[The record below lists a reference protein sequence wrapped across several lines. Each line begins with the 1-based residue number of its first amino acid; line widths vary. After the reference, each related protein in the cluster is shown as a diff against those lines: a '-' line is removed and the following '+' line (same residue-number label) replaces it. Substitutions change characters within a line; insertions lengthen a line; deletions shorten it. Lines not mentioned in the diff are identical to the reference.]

1 MDLFSKYVE
10 PDGVTVLVGYKKIE
24 IWLLEADMLKDN
36 KELILEKKNYALEI
50 CHQKNQT
57 SNVNFMK
64 KVAWSVEAVAW
75 KDM

>member
-1 MDLFSKYVE
+1 
-10 PDGVTVLVGYKKIE
+10 
-24 IWLLEADMLKDN
+24 MLKDN
-36 KELILEKKNYALEI
+36 KELIIEKKNYALEI